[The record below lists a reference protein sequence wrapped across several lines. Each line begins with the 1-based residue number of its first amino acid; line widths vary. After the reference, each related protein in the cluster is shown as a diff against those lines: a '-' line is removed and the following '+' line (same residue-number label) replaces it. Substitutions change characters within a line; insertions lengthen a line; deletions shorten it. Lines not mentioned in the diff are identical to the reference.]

1 MVNYYNLATTSLNH
15 VQTMIQNDVTLSKE
29 ELTKLQDSLKDI
41 QKTIKD
47 KSKKNTIKI
56 NKVLLQK
63 IQRYCQMTNTD
74 TTTWIEKTLT
84 REIDQVTESA
94 IVREDYVDHEEF
106 IDKKAKELIEKY
118 SKKTKKLVK
127 TEDYHLKKGAK
138 FVGHSIADGRPVY
151 DVEKGK
157 IDGKEV
163 FNSEVSTSIP
173 SDESKT
179 IILHNI
185 EPIL

>member
-15 VQTMIQNDVTLSKE
+15 VQTMIQNDVTLSKD
-29 ELTKLQDSLKDI
+29 ELIKLQNSLKDI

-63 IQRYCQMTNTD
+63 IQKYCQMTNTD

-84 REIDQVTESA
+84 REIEQVTESA

-106 IDKKAKELIEKY
+106 LDKKAKELIEKY

-127 TEDYHLKKGAK
+127 TEDYHLKKGVK
-138 FVGHSIADGRPVY
+138 FVGHSIADGKPVY

-157 IDGKEV
+157 VEGKEV
-163 FNSEVSTSIP
+163 INGEVSITIP
-173 SDESKT
+173 SDENKT
-179 IILHNI
+179 IVLHNI
-185 EPIL
+185 EPVL

>member
-29 ELTKLQDSLKDI
+29 ELTKLQNSLRDI

-47 KSKKNTIKI
+47 KSKKNSIKI

-63 IQRYCQMTNTD
+63 IQKYCQMTNTD
-74 TTTWIEKTLT
+74 FNTWIEKTLT
-84 REIDQVTESA
+84 REIEQATESA
-94 IVREDYVDHEEF
+94 IIREDYVDHEEF

-118 SKKTKKLVK
+118 TKKTKKLVK
-127 TEDYHLKKGAK
+127 TEDYHVKKGAK
-138 FVGHSIADGRPVY
+138 FVGHSFADGKPVY
-151 DVEKGK
+151 DIEKGK
-157 IDGKEV
+157 IEGKEV
-163 FNSEVSTSIP
+163 SSSEVSTSIP
-173 SDESKT
+173 SDESKN
-179 IILHNI
+179 IVVHGI